1 MRYVA
6 LLLVVL
12 VICYLILIG
21 VPKSPQEIQFAQFF
35 SAMKLE
41 VGDLIDHFTLM
52 QNPAVKLTI
61 LLGAAVMLIGFTR
74 QVLR

>member
-1 MRYVA
+1 MRYVI

-12 VICYLILIG
+12 VICYLLLIG
-21 VPKSPQEIQFAQFF
+21 PPKSPQEIQFARFY

-41 VGDLIDHFTLM
+41 VGDLIDHFSLM
-52 QNPAVKLTI
+52 QNPAVKVTI
-61 LLGAAVMLIGFTR
+61 LLGAALILIGFTR